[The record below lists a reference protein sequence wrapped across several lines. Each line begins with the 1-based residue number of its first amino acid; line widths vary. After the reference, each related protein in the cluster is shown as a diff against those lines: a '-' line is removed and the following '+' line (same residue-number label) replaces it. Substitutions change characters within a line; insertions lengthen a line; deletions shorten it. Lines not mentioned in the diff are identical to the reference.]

1 MIPGQDITIV
11 TTLSDD
17 GAQFPS
23 LHNGFFSLEGYVT
36 GQATISCSR
45 LTAKRFR
52 LSASNRLRR
61 AAARYAADEVRLAGS
76 RPEPD
81 RVEPS
86 A

>member
-1 MIPGQDITIV
+1 MIGSYVVNGNRDANGSMIPGQDITIV

-61 AAARYAADEVRLAGS
+61 VLCPIRR
-76 RPEPD
+76 
-81 RVEPS
+81 
-86 A
+86 